1 LSNPKWRQKNKELI
15 SSYLENLVNVQS
27 LRFYQRSLKIS
38 GYTRRDE
45 TMLKK
50 KEKFPKDDYDFELP
64 KFNTKEEFEAW
75 LNALETYDAE
85 VDERLKEQRMISMQ
99 VSKFMVDGYN
109 YLAKE
114 DGLKDGL
121 TLMYMVLNQYLNENL
136 PEDF

>member
-1 LSNPKWRQKNKELI
+1 MSKVEDIEMMPKKRG
-15 SSYLENLVNVQS
+15 
-27 LRFYQRSLKIS
+27 KI
-38 GYTRRDE
+38 
-45 TMLKK
+45 
-50 KEKFPKDDYDFELP
+50 PQDDYDFELP

-75 LNALETYDAE
+75 LNSLETYDAE
-85 VDERLKEQRMISMQ
+85 VDERLKEQRTISMQ
-99 VSKFMVDGYN
+99 VSKFMIDGYN